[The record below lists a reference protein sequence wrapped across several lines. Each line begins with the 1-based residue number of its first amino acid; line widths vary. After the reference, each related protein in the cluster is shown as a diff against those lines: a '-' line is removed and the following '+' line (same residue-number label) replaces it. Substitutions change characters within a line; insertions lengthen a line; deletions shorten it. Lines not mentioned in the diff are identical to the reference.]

1 MSSESDTPDIDEVK
15 KTILPNTA
23 YVHKVKKF
31 LTATI
36 QNIVHL
42 FIFVMI
48 GGYILFTC
56 KVAQTNLFP
65 TETGCKPYT
74 NIDPDFSQ
82 NPIPTNLFN
91 THIGTVPM
99 SQKLFFKYK
108 DNEQNIVLD
117 AIRQLKNEPTGTS
130 MGGYTMSIIQGAMSL
145 NFVFYNV
152 FFNLLNQLPEFLTML
167 IGPFL
172 FLFFIS
178 ILFLVDSLHV
188 LVSWFTQLK
197 WFFRKNENMTLSGA
211 PQWSEI
217 TFLDPMQFFFSM
229 CFCCFM
235 IFVGLFT
242 LPLLMPILSV
252 IFVILTIF
260 SVNNYKGQMNGE
272 PIGLFGVIT
281 KTILHYKVV
290 ICVLISIS
298 LMLNAYSILGSTA
311 GIFSFITVLLT
322 YFGILKFGLFDSI
335 PEKFL
340 SPVTSSEQA
349 VKTCGGAVM
358 TGGAKKDKIDAS
370 NFTKKLKQISKQL
383 KKNN

>member
-1 MSSESDTPDIDEVK
+1 MSSESDTPDIDEAK
-15 KTILPNTA
+15 QTILPNTA
-23 YVHKVKKF
+23 YVQKVKKF
-31 LTATI
+31 LTKTI
-36 QNIVHL
+36 NYIVQL

-74 NIDPDFSQ
+74 NVDPDFSA
-82 NPIPTNLFN
+82 NPIPTNLFK
-91 THIGTVPM
+91 THVGTVPM

-117 AIRQLKNEPTGTS
+117 AIRQLKNEPTSTTI
-130 MGGYTMSIIQGAMSL
+130 GGYTMSIIQGSLTL

-152 FFNLLNQLPEFLTML
+152 FFNLLNQLPEFLIVL

-178 ILFLVDSLHV
+178 ILFLMDSLHI
-188 LVSWFTQLK
+188 LISWFTQLK
-197 WFFRKNENMTLSGA
+197 WFFKKNENTKLSGA
-211 PQWSEI
+211 PEWSEI

-229 CFCCFM
+229 CFCGFM
-235 IFVGLFT
+235 IFVGIFT
-242 LPLLMPILSV
+242 LPFLMPLLSFIL
-252 IFVILTIF
+252 VILTIF

-281 KTILHYKVV
+281 KTILHYKV
-290 ICVLISIS
+290 IISVLIS
-298 LMLNAYSILGSTA
+298 LTVMLNAYSILGSTA
-311 GIFSFITVLLT
+311 GVFCFITILLT
-322 YFGILKFGLFDSI
+322 YFGILKFGLFDSV

-340 SPVTSSEQA
+340 SPMASTEPA
-349 VKTCGGAVM
+349 VKTCGGPVM
-358 TGGAKKDKIDAS
+358 AGGAKKEKIDAS